1 MKVFI
6 NMIKLIRRILKEQSE
21 EWIDIS
27 PEDYYDL
34 LKYVNGDGSLIKKIP
49 QYKGKKINITGDLD
63 LSRDTKVSNI
73 DSINYVTGNLNIDN
87 TNISYFDK
95 DTVKGRFSNMYSK
108 MYKIEKK
115 KILNQKLNTL
125 DGYRQEG
132 EWDVT
137 NNDEESNKTEA
148 LFMHL
153 KEDGFLGK
161 YENNEGEE
169 VSEDKY
175 FIWETKYR
183 HYGDTSMYEWLG
195 EFSHESEWIVIPDD
209 KIEYV
214 ATEQLKQQ
222 IDAMG
227 YESFSESIWA
237 NNLNEDE
244 VHSWLYDFY
253 EGMVRDS
260 PEEYDIE
267 KNLSLQQEKYVEVY
281 EKKINILNS
290 RLVNEDLTDE
300 EIEEIEDDIF
310 GAEELIKDIKE
321 NPEGDYSEDGIEGSI
336 ESQIDDSKYD
346 FPRFLIEMG
355 YDSKYILDFV
365 DIDAVCEDV
374 INSDGYGNILNG
386 YDGKDDEYKVNGK
399 WYHVMRYN

>member
-49 QYKGKKINITGDLD
+49 QYKGKKIKITGDLD

-169 VSEDKY
+169 VFEDKY

-209 KIEYV
+209 KIDYV

-227 YESFSESIWA
+227 YESFSESTWA

-281 EKKINILNS
+281 EKKINILKS
-290 RLVNEDLTDE
+290 RLVNEDLTDK
-300 EIEEIEDDIF
+300 EIEEIEDDIL
-310 GAEELIKDIKE
+310 GAEELIEDIKE
-321 NPEGDYSEDGIEGSI
+321 NPEGDYSEEGIEGSI

-346 FPRFLIEMG
+346 FPRFLIDMG